1 MEDTL
6 MKVFCLCRTC
16 FAALRLIPAVLLII
30 TVRVALGASEGESG
44 GVTVIP
50 DWSVLIQ
57 IANFIFLI
65 WVLNLILYRP
75 IRNVLLQRKQKIS
88 GLEESIESS
97 NRDLQEKK
105 DAFASAIKEARIKGR
120 LEKESLLTAA
130 SEQEKKMIEKIHEK
144 AQADLAEVRDKILKD
159 AAKVRKSLLKEIDDF
174 TESIS
179 KKILGRTV

>member
-1 MEDTL
+1 
-6 MKVFCLCRTC
+6 MKIFRLCRSRSG
-16 FAALRLIPAVLLII
+16 ALRLIPIPAVLLIF
-30 TVRVALGASEGESG
+30 TVRVALGASEGESSG

-105 DAFASAIKEARIKGR
+105 DAFALAIKEARIKGR
-120 LEKESLLTAA
+120 MEKEALLTAA
-130 SEQEKKMIEKIHEK
+130 SEQEKRMIEKIHEK
-144 AQADLAEVRDKILKD
+144 AQADLAEVRDKIIKD
-159 AAKVRKSLLKEIDDF
+159 AAKVRKSLLKEIENF
-174 TESIS
+174 AKSIS

>member
-1 MEDTL
+1 
-6 MKVFCLCRTC
+6 MKFLRLSRIC
-16 FAALRLIPAVLLII
+16 FAALHLIPAVLFIFN
-30 TVRVALGASEGESG
+30 VRVVLGASEGGSG

-57 IANFIFLI
+57 IANFVFLI

-97 NRDLQEKK
+97 SMDLAERK
-105 DAFASAIKEARIKGR
+105 DAFSSAIKEARIKGR
-120 LEKESLLTAA
+120 LEKEALLIAA
-130 SEQEKKMIEKIHEK
+130 SEQEKKMIERINEK
-144 AQADLAEVRDKILKD
+144 AQADLTEVRDKILKD

-174 TESIS
+174 AESIS

>member
-1 MEDTL
+1 
-6 MKVFCLCRTC
+6 MKVFRLCRTC
-16 FAALRLIPAVLLII
+16 FAVLKLIPAVLLIFS
-30 TVRVALGASEGESG
+30 VKVALGASEGESG

-75 IRNVLLQRKQKIS
+75 IRNVLQQRKKKIS

-97 NRDLQEKK
+97 SMDLQEKR

-120 LEKESLLTAA
+120 LEKE
-130 SEQEKKMIEKIHEK
+130 
-144 AQADLAEVRDKILKD
+144 AQV
-159 AAKVRKSLLKEIDDF
+159 S
-174 TESIS
+174 S
-179 KKILGRTV
+179 

>member
-1 MEDTL
+1 
-6 MKVFCLCRTC
+6 MKIFRFSRALS
-16 FAALRLIPAVLLII
+16 AALRRIPAVLLIF
-30 TVRVALGASEGESG
+30 TVRVAWGASEGESG

-50 DWSVLIQ
+50 DLSVLIQ

-97 NRDLQEKK
+97 NMDLQEKQE
-105 DAFASAIKEARIKGR
+105 AFAAAIKEARIKGR
-120 LEKESLLTAA
+120 LEKEALLNAA
-130 SEQEKKMIEKIHEK
+130 SEQEKKMIETINEK
-144 AQADLAEVRDKILKD
+144 AQADLAEVRDKIIKD
-159 AAKVRKSLLKEIDDF
+159 AAKVRKTLLKEIDDF
-174 TESIS
+174 AESIS

>member
-1 MEDTL
+1 
-6 MKVFCLCRTC
+6 MKVFRLSRTC
-16 FAALRLIPAVLLII
+16 SAALQLIPAVLLIF

-57 IANFIFLI
+57 IANFIVLI
-65 WVLNLILYRP
+65 WVLNLILFRP

-97 NRDLQEKK
+97 IRDLQEKE

-120 LEKESLLTAA
+120 LEKEALLTVA
-130 SEQEKKMIEKIHEK
+130 SEQEKKMIEKINEK

-174 TESIS
+174 AESIS

>member
-1 MEDTL
+1 
-6 MKVFCLCRTC
+6 MKVFRLGRTC
-16 FAALRLIPAVLLII
+16 SAALLLIPAVLII
-30 TVRVALGASEGESG
+30 FTVRLALGASEGGSG

-50 DWSVLIQ
+50 DWSVIIQ

-88 GLEESIESS
+88 GLEESIQSS
-97 NRDLQEKK
+97 NMDLQEKQ

-120 LEKESLLTAA
+120 SEKEVVLAAA
-130 SEQEKKMIEKIHEK
+130 SEQEKKMIEKINEK
-144 AQADLAEVRDKILKD
+144 AQADLAEVRDQIIKE

-174 TESIS
+174 AESIS
-179 KKILGRTV
+179 KKILGRTVR

>member
-1 MEDTL
+1 MEDTP
-6 MKVFCLCRTC
+6 MKFFRLSRIC
-16 FAALRLIPAVLLII
+16 FVALHLIPAVLFIFN
-30 TVRVALGASEGESG
+30 VRVVLGASEGGSG

-57 IANFIFLI
+57 IANFVFLI

-97 NRDLQEKK
+97 SMDLEERK
-105 DAFASAIKEARIKGR
+105 DAFSSAIKEARIKGR
-120 LEKESLLTAA
+120 LEKEALLIAA
-130 SEQEKKMIEKIHEK
+130 SEQEKKMIARINEK
-144 AQADLAEVRDKILKD
+144 AQADLTEVRDKILKD

-174 TESIS
+174 AESIS

>member
-1 MEDTL
+1 
-6 MKVFCLCRTC
+6 MKVFRLSRTC
-16 FAALRLIPAVLLII
+16 YAALRLIPAVILIF

-57 IANFIFLI
+57 IANFIVLI
-65 WVLNLILYRP
+65 WVLNLILFRP

-97 NRDLQEKK
+97 IRDLQEKE

-120 LEKESLLTAA
+120 LEKEALLTAA
-130 SEQEKKMIEKIHEK
+130 SEQEKKMIEKINEK

-159 AAKVRKSLLKEIDDF
+159 AAKVRKSLLKEIDEF
-174 TESIS
+174 AESIS

>member
-1 MEDTL
+1 
-6 MKVFCLCRTC
+6 MKVFCLRRTLSV
-16 FAALRLIPAVLLII
+16 ALQLIPAVLLIF
-30 TVRVALGASEGESG
+30 TAKAALGASEGESG

-88 GLEESIESS
+88 GLEESIETSS
-97 NRDLQEKK
+97 MDLQEKK
-105 DAFASAIKEARIKGR
+105 DAFAAAIKEARTKGR
-120 LEKESLLTAA
+120 LEKETLLTAA
-130 SEQEKKMIEKIHEK
+130 SEQEKKMIQKINEK
-144 AQADLAEVRDKILKD
+144 AQADLVEVRDTIVKD

-174 TESIS
+174 AESIS